1 MLSAPGTERAVHRC
15 WLGEVSPLTV
25 DSRVTLSPEES
36 AHVARV
42 LRMRA
47 GEHVQLIAAE
57 KLYEGVLETVDERET
72 SVQVAAALPSPEAA
86 THLTLVQGLPKHD
99 KLEWIIQKATELG
112 VWNIL
117 PVEMERSVARLD
129 GKEEK
134 KRERWTRIAAE
145 AAKQSGRAHVPEI
158 QTACTLPQ
166 AAERLAA
173 GAFDAI
179 YLAWEEEGER
189 LLSAALGELLARKP
203 VPASIALI
211 IGPEGGI
218 APAEAERLT
227 ALGAVS
233 VSLGRRILRT
243 ETAGLC
249 ALAVTMGALGEM

>member
-1 MLSAPGTERAVHRC
+1 MHRC
-15 WLGEVSPLTV
+15 WLGEISSLTV
-25 DSRVTLSPEES
+25 GSRVILSPEES

-42 LRMRA
+42 LRMKA

-57 KLYEGVLETVDERET
+57 KLYEGILETVNERET
-72 SVQVAAALPSPEAA
+72 AVQVADALPSPEAV
-86 THLTLVQGLPKHD
+86 THVMLVQGLPKHD
-99 KLEWIIQKATELG
+99 KMEWIIQKATELG
-112 VWNIL
+112 VWDIL

-134 KRERWTRIAAE
+134 KRERWARIAAE

-158 QTACTLPQ
+158 HPACTLPQ
-166 AAERLAA
+166 ATEILAN

-189 LLSAALGELLARKP
+189 LLSTALNELLARKP
-203 VPASIALI
+203 MPASIALI

-218 APAEAERLT
+218 SPAEAERLM